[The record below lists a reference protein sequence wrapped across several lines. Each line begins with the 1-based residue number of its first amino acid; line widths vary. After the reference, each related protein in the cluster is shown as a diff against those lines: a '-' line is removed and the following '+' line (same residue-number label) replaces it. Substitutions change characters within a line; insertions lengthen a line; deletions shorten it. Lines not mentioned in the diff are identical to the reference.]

1 MMNYV
6 VTFAAGVAA
15 GIILEKALSKMQEST
30 VMGRTEALR
39 ACFGEPMCTTTFTFG
54 EAKEWIK
61 AREDALANGFKAI
74 IAKANSST
82 LKGLGK
88 EMNIDGVDNYLVM
101 AIVGKEH
108 DIQDS
113 VLIKYERID
122 QELEAALEKGNGA
135 LVVEG

>member
-15 GIILEKALSKMQEST
+15 GIVLEKALSKMQESK
-30 VMGRTEALR
+30 VMGRAEALR
-39 ACFGEPMCTTTFTFG
+39 ACFGEPMCTTTFTFA

-61 AREDALANGFKAI
+61 ARESALSGGSKAI
-74 IAKANSST
+74 VAKVNSNT

-88 EMNIDGVDNYLVM
+88 EMNIDGVENYLIM
-101 AIVGKEH
+101 AIVSKDN

-122 QELEAALEKGNGA
+122 QELDTALEKGNGA